1 MTILDYSKCQHCK
14 HMRTQQNKE
23 TFNKILPEDIGNI
36 IQSFNCCSNCE
47 HLMNLENHYY
57 FEEHPL
63 TCKLSTIEKQLFILN
78 DRDNIDVYFTDDNAE
93 TKKQKLINIFKN
105 SNNPFKKVIMSFIK
119 NRRVRFF
126 EKFDEIVDFIY
137 NKKTMY
143 HIITKTN
150 ILRLNYSYY
159 NKIYPD
165 KVLFKNIMYEF
176 LINFIGNDINYL
188 NLYEL
193 QEHLNEI
200 FDKEED

>member
-1 MTILDYSKCQHCK
+1 MK
-14 HMRTQQNKE
+14 
-23 TFNKILPEDIGNI
+23 NI
-36 IQSFNCCSNCE
+36 RSCN
-47 HLMNLENHYY
+47 
-57 FEEHPL
+57 
-63 TCKLSTIEKQLFILN
+63 LSTFEKQLFILN

-105 SNNPFKKVIMSFIK
+105 SNNPFKKVIISFIK
-119 NRRVRFF
+119 NRQVRFF

-159 NKIYPD
+159 NKKYPD

-188 NLYEL
+188 NLDEL